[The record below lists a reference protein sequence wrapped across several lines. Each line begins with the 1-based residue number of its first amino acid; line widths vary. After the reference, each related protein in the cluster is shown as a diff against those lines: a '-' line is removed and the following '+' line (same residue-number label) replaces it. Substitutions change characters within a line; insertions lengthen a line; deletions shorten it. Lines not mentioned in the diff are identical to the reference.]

1 MGEADWRRTSLT
13 RQRVEARPAARAHQ
27 VALVVLAA
35 AIVLSVLAVP
45 RLALAQASS
54 ANVDQAGSEALTAYL
69 KQNRL
74 PLVGAQVMN
83 GSGGTRRVVLYGF
96 VATDEGKHDAER
108 KVVAYLGTPVPS
120 IDDRLVIKPE
130 LATMTAPP
138 SADQGADSP
147 ASANGAPAGGMTFG
161 ELYQQIQQYGI
172 KNPPGE

>member
-1 MGEADWRRTSLT
+1 MGEADLRRTSLT
-13 RQRVEARPAARAHQ
+13 RDCVESRPALRALR
-27 VALVVLAA
+27 VAIVVLATTIGLSALA
-35 AIVLSVLAVP
+35 AP
-45 RLALAQASS
+45 RRALAQASS
-54 ANVDQAGSEALTAYL
+54 ASVDQASSQALTAYL

-83 GSGGTRRVVLYGF
+83 SSGGTRRVVLYGF

-108 KVVAYLGTPVPS
+108 QVVAYLGTPVPS

-138 SADQGADSP
+138 PADQAAGSP
-147 ASANGAPAGGMTFG
+147 APVNGAPGGGMTFG